1 MKFTVERAVPVKMLE
16 LVGKKTPTQKRRDK
30 SVRLSACAA
39 RVFVEANDS
48 TAGIEALVLEDGT
61 CLLPYDHFLKLLKSH
76 APRINI
82 SMEAN
87 ETAIRFATTA
97 LPVTEY
103 SSAVKPPG
111 QFQRFTASD
120 VSELRPTS
128 KPRIQTAPV
137 PKPPQAGP
145 SPLFPPGTRIW
156 WRDDEN
162 WSQGLVNLTRCLCS
176 LRDVSPSQLVGL
188 ARALYALE
196 RLPQVTPGVSVEVSM
211 GYREEEE
218 PEGRWLVRAGLFLIS
233 DSCVRCSWYSG
244 GGASAKECDE
254 AVTIAYEKSA
264 QGERFWLEPDEDAYC
279 RLVGWF
285 EAVKVLVDNASSPIF
300 ELTVNDE
307 SGPDC
312 VPAAKAR
319 Q

>member
-111 QFQRFTASD
+111 QFQRFTA
-120 VSELRPTS
+120 RRQ
-128 KPRIQTAPV
+128 RIASYQQT
-137 PKPPQAGP
+137 
-145 SPLFPPGTRIW
+145 
-156 WRDDEN
+156 EN
-162 WSQGLVNLTRCLCS
+162 PN
-176 LRDVSPSQLVGL
+176 
-188 ARALYALE
+188 
-196 RLPQVTPGVSVEVSM
+196 
-211 GYREEEE
+211 
-218 PEGRWLVRAGLFLIS
+218 
-233 DSCVRCSWYSG
+233 
-244 GGASAKECDE
+244 GASAKAASGR
-254 AVTIAYEKSA
+254 AVTS
-264 QGERFWLEPDEDAYC
+264 
-279 RLVGWF
+279 
-285 EAVKVLVDNASSPIF
+285 
-300 ELTVNDE
+300 
-307 SGPDC
+307 
-312 VPAAKAR
+312 VPARNEDLVAGRRELVPRAGELDALLVLAAR
-319 Q
+319 RIAVPVGRPGPCLVCLGEAAASDTRRLCRSEHGVSRGGGTRRAVAGAGRVVPNFGFMRAVQLVQWWRGQRQGMR